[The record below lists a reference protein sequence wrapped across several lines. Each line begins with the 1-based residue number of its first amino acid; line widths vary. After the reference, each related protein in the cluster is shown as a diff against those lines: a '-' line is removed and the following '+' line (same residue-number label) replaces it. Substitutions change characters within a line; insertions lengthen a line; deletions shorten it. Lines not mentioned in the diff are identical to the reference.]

1 MRLCGSAQ
9 YAWRANLRYLPPCH
23 ATRYRFPRI
32 MTDLSQPAATE
43 RPAFTH
49 AQVRS
54 IIIGVLL
61 AILMGALD
69 QTIIS
74 VALPVLSAELG
85 GFAWLAW
92 VVSGYLVAVAVITP
106 IYGKLGDLYGRRL
119 MLSVSIGIFLAA
131 SVLCALST
139 SMAMLVVGRVLQ
151 GIGGGGLI
159 SISQGIIADVVS
171 PRERGRYQGYVSG
184 TYAVASVAG
193 PLLGGVLTHYLSWR
207 WVFWINLPLGLAAFL
222 VSRRA
227 LAGLSPPRVERRIDY
242 LGALLLSV
250 GLTALLVGITRI
262 GQGVAWDE
270 ARNLALFGAAL
281 AVLAAFLRQQ
291 AVAAEPILPL
301 YLFRIPT
308 VVLCCGILFIAF
320 AQVVSLSVLIPLRL
334 QMLTGSGADGAA
346 LQLVPLTLA
355 IPLGAYTGGQLM
367 ARTGRFRPLQL
378 IGAAIVPFGIA
389 GLALLGPENYLFS
402 GALMVAIG
410 VGIGLQFPTALVAVQ
425 SAVARRDI
433 GVATATAAFSRS
445 LGAAISVAVLT
456 AMLLSALQAS
466 APHLAGTVGGGEMM
480 KDLVGGAL
488 ARLSG
493 DQRLRVAEAVSQS
506 FSHIFLISAAVSCC
520 SFLFAWRLP
529 DTVLA
534 GPGQQR

>member
-1 MRLCGSAQ
+1 
-9 YAWRANLRYLPPCH
+9 
-23 ATRYRFPRI
+23 
-32 MTDLSQPAATE
+32 MTDLSQPTAAE

-54 IIIGVLL
+54 IICGVLL

-85 GFAWLAW
+85 GFDWLAW
-92 VVSGYLVAVAVITP
+92 VVSGYLVAVAVVTP

-139 SMAMLVVGRVLQ
+139 SMAMLVLARVLQ
-151 GIGGGGLI
+151 GVGGGGLI
-159 SISQGIIADVVS
+159 SISQGIIADVIS

-184 TYAVASVAG
+184 TYAVASVSG
-193 PLLGGVLTHYLSWR
+193 PLLGGLLTHYLSWR
-207 WVFWINLPLGLAAFL
+207 WVFWINIPLGLLAFF

-227 LAGLSPPRVERRIDY
+227 LATLSPPRVERRIDY
-242 LGALLLSV
+242 AGAVLLSI

-262 GQGVAWDE
+262 GQGRHWGDAI
-270 ARNLALFGAAL
+270 NLSLFGTAL
-281 AVLAAFLRQQ
+281 AVLAAFIWQQ
-291 AVAAEPILPL
+291 KRAPEPILPL

-334 QMLTGSGADGAA
+334 QMLTSIGADGAA
-346 LQLVPLTLA
+346 LQLVPLTLS
-355 IPLGAYTGGQLM
+355 IPLGAFTGGQLM
-367 ARTGRFRPLQL
+367 ARFGRFRPLQL
-378 IGAAIVPFGIA
+378 AGASVVPFGIA
-389 GLALLGPENYLFS
+389 GLAYVDPQHALLS
-402 GALMVAIG
+402 AALMVVI
-410 VGIGLQFPTALVAVQ
+410 GIGIGMQFPTALVAVQ
-425 SAVARRDI
+425 SAVPRRDV

-456 AMLLSALQAS
+456 AMLLSFLQA
-466 APHLAGTVGGGEMM
+466 AGPQVAGALSGGEMM
-480 KDLVGGAL
+480 RDLVGGAL
-488 ARLSG
+488 AHASGEARERL
-493 DQRLRVAEAVSQS
+493 AAIVSAA
-506 FSHIFLISAAVSCC
+506 FNHLFIISAAVSLC
-520 SFLFAWRLP
+520 SLFMAWRLP
-529 DTVLA
+529 DTTLA
-534 GPGQQR
+534 GPGAQK

>member
-1 MRLCGSAQ
+1 MRPPDSPQ
-9 YAWRANLRYLPPCH
+9 YARRANLRYLPPCH
-23 ATRYRFPRI
+23 ATRVRHPRI

-119 MLSVSIGIFLAA
+119 MLSVSIGIFLVA

-151 GIGGGGLI
+151 GLGGGGLI

-227 LAGLSPPRVERRIDY
+227 LAALSPPRVERRIDY

-270 ARNLALFGAAL
+270 TRNLALFGGAL
-281 AVLAAFLRQQ
+281 AVLAVFLRQQ
-291 AVAAEPILPL
+291 ALAAEPILPL

-367 ARTGRFRPLQL
+367 ARTGRFRPLQR

-389 GLALLGPENYLFS
+389 GLGLLGPERYLLS
-402 GALMVAIG
+402 GVLMVAIG

-480 KDLVGGAL
+480 KDLVSGAL

-493 DQRLRVAEAVSQS
+493 DERLQVAAAVSQS
-506 FSHIFLISAAVSCC
+506 FSHIFFISAALSCC

-534 GPGQQR
+534 GPGGR

>member
-1 MRLCGSAQ
+1 
-9 YAWRANLRYLPPCH
+9 
-23 ATRYRFPRI
+23 
-32 MTDLSQPAATE
+32 MTDLSQPATAE
-43 RPAFTH
+43 RPVFTH

-119 MLSVSIGIFLAA
+119 MLSVSIGIFLVS

-139 SMAMLVVGRVLQ
+139 SMAMLVIGRVLQ

-207 WVFWINLPLGLAAFL
+207 WVFWINLPLGLAAFF

-227 LAGLSPPRVERRIDY
+227 LAALSPPRVERRIDY

-262 GQGVAWDE
+262 GQGVAWNE
-270 ARNLALFGAAL
+270 TRNLALFGGAL
-281 AVLAAFLRQQ
+281 AVLAVFLRQQ
-291 AVAAEPILPL
+291 ALAAEPILPL

-367 ARTGRFRPLQL
+367 ARTGRFRPLQR

-389 GLALLGPENYLFS
+389 GLGLLGPERYLLS
-402 GALMVAIG
+402 GVLMVAIG

-466 APHLAGTVGGGEMM
+466 APHLAGTVGGGELM

-493 DQRLRVAEAVSQS
+493 DERLRVAAAVSQS
-506 FSHIFLISAAVSCC
+506 FSHIFFISAALSCC

-534 GPGQQR
+534 GPGGR

>member
-1 MRLCGSAQ
+1 
-9 YAWRANLRYLPPCH
+9 
-23 ATRYRFPRI
+23 
-32 MTDLSQPAATE
+32 MTDLSQPVATE
-43 RPAFTH
+43 RPVFTH

-54 IIIGVLL
+54 IISGILL

-85 GFAWLAW
+85 GFNWLAW
-92 VVSGYLVAVAVITP
+92 VVSGYLVAAAVATP
-106 IYGKLGDLYGRRL
+106 IYGKLGDVYGRRL

-139 SMAMLVVGRVLQ
+139 SMTMLVAARVLQ

-159 SISQGIIADVVS
+159 SISQGIIADVIS

-193 PLLGGVLTHYLSWR
+193 PLLGGLLTHYLSWR
-207 WVFWINLPLGLAAFL
+207 WVFWINIPLGLMAFF

-227 LAGLSPPRVERRIDY
+227 LATLSPPRVQRRIDY
-242 LGALLLSV
+242 AGALLLSI
-250 GLTALLVGITRI
+250 GLTALLTGITRV
-262 GQGVAWDE
+262 GQGVAWTE
-270 ARNLALFGAAL
+270 SPNLALFGAAL
-281 AVLAAFLRQQ
+281 AVLAVFVRQQ
-291 AVAAEPILPL
+291 QRAAEPILPL

-334 QMLTGSGADGAA
+334 QMVTGSGVDGAA
-346 LQLVPLTLA
+346 LQLVPLTLS
-355 IPLGAYTGGQLM
+355 IPLGAFTGGQLM
-367 ARTGRFRPLQL
+367 ARTGRFKPLQ
-378 IGAAIVPFGIA
+378 IAGATMAPLGIA
-389 GLALLGPENYLFS
+389 GLAITDPHHVLIC
-402 GALMVAIG
+402 GALMVLVGA
-410 VGIGLQFPTALVAVQ
+410 GIGLQFPTALVAVQ
-425 SAVARRDI
+425 SAVPRRDM

-445 LGAAISVAVLT
+445 LGAAVSVAVLT
-456 AMLLSALQAS
+456 AMLLSALQS
-466 APHLAGTVGGGEMM
+466 AAPQLAGALSGAELM

-488 ARLSG
+488 TQMSGPARAQLN
-493 DQRLRVAEAVSQS
+493 AAVLGA
-506 FSHIFLISAAVSCC
+506 FRYIFFISAAVSFC
-520 SFLFAWRLP
+520 SLLMAWRLP

-534 GPGQQR
+534 GPGQHK

>member
-425 SAVARRDI
+425 SAVARRDV

>member
-1 MRLCGSAQ
+1 
-9 YAWRANLRYLPPCH
+9 
-23 ATRYRFPRI
+23 
-32 MTDLSQPAATE
+32 MTDLSRPTSSE

-49 AQVRS
+49 AQVRA
-54 IIIGVLL
+54 IICGVLL

-85 GFAWLAW
+85 GFDWLAW
-92 VVSGYLVAVAVITP
+92 VVSGYLVAVAVVTP
-106 IYGKLGDLYGRRL
+106 IFGKLGDLYGRRL
-119 MLSVSIGIFLAA
+119 MLSVSIAIFLAA

-139 SMAMLVVGRVLQ
+139 SMAMLVAARVLQ
-151 GIGGGGLI
+151 GVGGGGLI
-159 SISQGIIADVVS
+159 SISQGIIADVIS

-184 TYAVASVAG
+184 TYAVASVSG
-193 PLLGGVLTHYLSWR
+193 PLLGGLLTHYLSWR
-207 WVFWINLPLGLAAFL
+207 WVFWINIPLGLLAFF

-227 LAGLSPPRVERRIDY
+227 LAKLSPPRVERRIDY
-242 LGALLLSV
+242 VGAVLLSI

-262 GQGVAWDE
+262 GQGRAWLE
-270 ARNLALFGAAL
+270 AGNLVLFGVAL
-281 AVLAAFLRQQ
+281 VVLLAFVRQQ
-291 AVAAEPILPL
+291 TRAAEPILPL

-346 LQLVPLTLA
+346 LQLVPLTLS
-355 IPLGAYTGGQLM
+355 IPLGAFTGGQLM
-367 ARTGRFRPLQL
+367 VRTGRFRPLQQ
-378 IGAAIVPFGIA
+378 IGASVVPFGIA
-389 GLALLGPENYLFS
+389 GLAFVDPQHVLLS
-402 GALMVAIG
+402 AALMVVIG

-425 SAVARRDI
+425 SAVPQRDI

-456 AMLLSALQAS
+456 AMLLSSLQAA
-466 APHLAGTVGGGEMM
+466 APQLGGALSGGELM

-488 ARLSG
+488 AQMGGDARLA
-493 DQRLRVAEAVSQS
+493 LAAAVSQS
-506 FSHIFLISAAVSCC
+506 FSKLFIVSAAVSLC
-520 SFLFAWRLP
+520 SLLLAWRLP

-534 GPGQQR
+534 GPGAHK

>member
-1 MRLCGSAQ
+1 
-9 YAWRANLRYLPPCH
+9 
-23 ATRYRFPRI
+23 
-32 MTDLSQPAATE
+32 
-43 RPAFTH
+43 
-49 AQVRS
+49 
-54 IIIGVLL
+54 
-61 AILMGALD
+61 
-69 QTIIS
+69 
-74 VALPVLSAELG
+74 
-85 GFAWLAW
+85 
-92 VVSGYLVAVAVITP
+92 
-106 IYGKLGDLYGRRL
+106 
-119 MLSVSIGIFLAA
+119 
-131 SVLCALST
+131 
-139 SMAMLVVGRVLQ
+139 
-151 GIGGGGLI
+151 
-159 SISQGIIADVVS
+159 
-171 PRERGRYQGYVSG
+171 
-184 TYAVASVAG
+184 
-193 PLLGGVLTHYLSWR
+193 
-207 WVFWINLPLGLAAFL
+207 
-222 VSRRA
+222 
-227 LAGLSPPRVERRIDY
+227 
-242 LGALLLSV
+242 
-250 GLTALLVGITRI
+250 
-262 GQGVAWDE
+262 
-270 ARNLALFGAAL
+270 
-281 AVLAAFLRQQ
+281 
-291 AVAAEPILPL
+291 
-301 YLFRIPT
+301 
-308 VVLCCGILFIAF
+308 
-320 AQVVSLSVLIPLRL
+320 
-334 QMLTGSGADGAA
+334 MLTGSGADGAA

>member
-1 MRLCGSAQ
+1 
-9 YAWRANLRYLPPCH
+9 
-23 ATRYRFPRI
+23 
-32 MTDLSQPAATE
+32 MTDLSQPAVAE

-54 IIIGVLL
+54 IIFGVLL

-85 GFAWLAW
+85 GFDWLAW
-92 VVSGYLVAVAVITP
+92 VVSGYLVAVAVATP
-106 IYGKLGDLYGRRL
+106 IYGKLGDVYGRPRV
-119 MLSVSIGIFLAA
+119 LSASIGIFLAA

-139 SMAMLVVGRVLQ
+139 SMAMLVVARVLQ

-207 WVFWINLPLGLAAFL
+207 WVFWINIPLGLLAFF

-227 LAGLSPPRVERRIDY
+227 LAQLAPPKVARQIDY
-242 LGALLLSV
+242 TGALLLSI

-262 GQGVAWDE
+262 GQGRAVAD
-270 ARNLALFGAAL
+270 ATNLALFGAA
-281 AVLAAFLRQQ
+281 VLVLLVFVWQQ
-291 AVAAEPILPL
+291 SRAPEPILPL

-334 QMLTGSGADGAA
+334 QMLTGSGASGAA
-346 LQLVPLTLA
+346 LQLVPLTLS
-355 IPLGAYTGGQLM
+355 IPLGAFIGGRRM
-367 ARTGRFRPLQL
+367 ARFGRFRPLQL
-378 IGAAIVPFGIA
+378 MGASVVPFGIA
-389 GLALLGPENYLFS
+389 GLAFVGPQHAWFS
-402 GALMVAIG
+402 AAMMVIIG

-425 SAVARRDI
+425 SAVPRRDV

-456 AMLLSALQAS
+456 AMLLSSLQA
-466 APHLAGTVGGGEMM
+466 AGPQVAGALSGGELMQ
-480 KDLVGGAL
+480 DLVGGAL
-488 ARLSG
+488 AQIGGEDRVRL
-493 DQRLRVAEAVSQS
+493 VAAASAS
-506 FSHIFLISAAVSCC
+506 FSHLFKIAAAVSLL
-520 SFLFAWRLP
+520 SLLMAWRLP
-529 DTVLA
+529 DTTLA
-534 GPGQQR
+534 GAPAQK

>member
-1 MRLCGSAQ
+1 
-9 YAWRANLRYLPPCH
+9 
-23 ATRYRFPRI
+23 
-32 MTDLSQPAATE
+32 MTDLSQPTASE

-119 MLSVSIGIFLAA
+119 MLSVSIAIFLAA

-139 SMAMLVVGRVLQ
+139 SMAMLVLGRVLQ
-151 GIGGGGLI
+151 GLGGGGLI

-193 PLLGGVLTHYLSWR
+193 PLLGGLLTHYLSWR
-207 WVFWINLPLGLAAFL
+207 WVFWINLPLGLAAFF

-227 LAGLSPPRVERRIDY
+227 LAALSPPRVERRIDY

-250 GLTALLVGITRI
+250 GLTALLIGITRI
-262 GQGVAWDE
+262 GQGVAWNE
-270 ARNLALFGAAL
+270 ERNLALFACALLVL
-281 AVLAAFLRQQ
+281 AVFLRQQ
-291 AVAAEPILPL
+291 ARAAEPILPL

-355 IPLGAYTGGQLM
+355 IPFGAYTGGQLM
-367 ARTGRFRPLQL
+367 ARTGRFRPLQR

-389 GLALLGPENYLFS
+389 GLGLLGPERYLLS

-466 APHLAGTVGGGEMM
+466 APHLAGSLGGGEMM

-493 DQRLRVAEAVSQS
+493 DDRLRVAAAVSQS
-506 FSHIFLISAAVSCC
+506 FSHIFFISAALSCC

-534 GPGQQR
+534 GPGGRH